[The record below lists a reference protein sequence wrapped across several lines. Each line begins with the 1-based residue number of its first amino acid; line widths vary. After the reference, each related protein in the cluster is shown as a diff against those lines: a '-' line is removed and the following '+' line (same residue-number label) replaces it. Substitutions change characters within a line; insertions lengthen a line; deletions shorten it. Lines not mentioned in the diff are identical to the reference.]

1 MTAPDVGDFDPSQH
15 LSVRDITVDDVANPK
30 VVTVRIKQS
39 KTDPFRQGVSISL
52 SRTELLLCPVAALL
66 AYLVVRGNGDG
77 PLFLL
82 SGQPLT
88 RYQLVSELRKALTLV
103 GEKP

>member
-1 MTAPDVGDFDPSQH
+1 M
-15 LSVRDITVDDVANPK
+15 DDVANPK

-52 SRTELLLCPVAALL
+52 SRTELLLCPVAGCTAGILS
-66 AYLVVRGNGDG
+66 ATGNGDG

-88 RYQLVSELRKALTLV
+88 RCQLVSELRKALTLA
-103 GEKP
+103 GEKPENV